1 MKGQFV
7 FIGETDSDSQYKI
20 QFKFTKSKMQFCEAD
35 INKKSDIELEVQ
47 TKKGEPG
54 IATMKR
60 TEPASG
66 GQTGPLNIQT
76 VKG

>member
-1 MKGQFV
+1 
-7 FIGETDSDSQYKI
+7 
-20 QFKFTKSKMQFCEAD
+20 MQFCEVD
-35 INKKSDIELEVQ
+35 RNKKSDIELEVQ
-47 TKKGEPG
+47 TKRGQPG

-76 VKG
+76 IKG